1 MVDVITESDMIFI
14 PDNTFHIEDSSLY
27 KSLGEG
33 IKSVE
38 FVRIKDRDLMFVEAR
53 KSFPNPENIDAEN
66 LTKFHTQIDEISE
79 KFLHSLNL
87 LSSVEV
93 GVANGNYPDDFIL
106 PDKLSL
112 VFVFVIKDHE
122 TKWCR
127 FIRLKL
133 LENLPT
139 YLKTIWRPEVFVIN
153 HQTAVNRKL
162 AVD

>member
-1 MVDVITESDMIFI
+1 MVDVITESDMNFF

-33 IKSVE
+33 VKSVE
-38 FVRIKDRDLMFVEAR
+38 FIRVMEGSLLFIEAR
-53 KSFPNPENIDAEN
+53 KTFPNPGNPDTENR
-66 LTKFHTQIDEISE
+66 TKFHMQIDEISE

-93 GVANGNYPDDFIL
+93 GVANGNYPDGFVL
-106 PDKLSL
+106 PDKLSI
-112 VFVFVIKDHE
+112 VFVFVIKNHE

-127 FIRLKL
+127 PIRQKL
-133 LENLPT
+133 IETLPV
-139 YLKTIWRPEVFVIN
+139 YLKTIWKPKVFVIN
-153 HQTAVNRKL
+153 HQTATKRRL